1 MIHSGAGQEG
11 HVGTET
17 AKKPNAVKRIIAGMV
32 LVAGIAIAAGLPLL
46 NAPRLEAQAPAAR
59 AQFVFPNTPAAKQLQ
74 AWLAAFTSG
83 DRATIQAFVQK
94 VMTRGTPSNFVDQTI
109 AMRSQM
115 GGLDFE
121 KVEESTNDRFV
132 AIAQTRISKERLRIT
147 VEVDAAEPHRI
158 TSIFLE
164 PVSPPASTPPPPE
177 MTPAQAAAARAQ
189 PSFKQFEAWL
199 AAFNSGDRAQ
209 YQRFLQNNF
218 PNRVSSLNQDMEFRA
233 NTGGFEF
240 KKLEQAS
247 ATRASGLV
255 QERDSD
261 QFARFTLEVE
271 AAELHHI
278 VSLGLMAI
286 PRPAAFPIPR
296 LTESQAI
303 AAVKALLEKD
313 AAADRFSGAV
323 LVAKNGRT
331 IFSGAY
337 GLADREKKIPNT
349 LNTRFRIGSMN
360 KMFTAVSVL
369 QLAEAGK
376 IKLDDPVGK
385 YIADYPNK
393 DIATKVTIHQLLT
406 HTGGTGD
413 IFGPQFDAHRKELRT
428 LNDYVALY
436 GKRGPE
442 FEPGNRWAYS
452 NYGMLLAG
460 VVIERVTGQSYYDYV
475 QEHVYK
481 PAGMTSSGSLPED
494 QPVAN
499 RSIGY
504 MRSDSGGWTPNTD
517 TLPYRGTSAGGG
529 YSTVGD
535 LVRFAEALLSH
546 KLLNASFTDLLIT
559 GKVATGRGP
568 GKYAYGFEDERD
580 KNGNGYVGHGGG
592 APGMNGDLRI
602 YPKSGYIVAVLANLD
617 PPAAQRI
624 SEFLD
629 LRLPQ

>member
-1 MIHSGAGQEG
+1 M
-11 HVGTET
+11 
-17 AKKPNAVKRIIAGMV
+17 KRLLWLPALIISA
-32 LVAGIAIAAGLPLL
+32 AIAVGLAALCV
-46 NAPRLEAQAPAAR
+46 PRLAAQAPAAQAR
-59 AQFVFPNTPAAKQLQ
+59 FVFPNTPAARQLQ

-83 DRATIQAFVQK
+83 DRATIQSFVQK
-94 VMTRGTPSNFVDQTI
+94 VMTPGAPSNFVDQTI
-109 AMRSQM
+109 AMRGQM
-115 GGLDFE
+115 GGLDFQR
-121 KVEESTNDRFV
+121 VEESTEDRIV
-132 AIAQTRISKERLRIT
+132 AIAQTRISRERLRIT

-158 TSIFLE
+158 AQISLE

-177 MTPAQAAAARAQ
+177 MTPAQAAFARTQ
-189 PSFKQFEAWL
+189 PSTHQFFAWL

-209 YQRFLQNNF
+209 YLRFLQNNF
-218 PNRVSSLNQDMEFRA
+218 PNRVSGLDQDMDFRA

-247 ATRASGLV
+247 PTRAGGLV

-271 AAELHHI
+271 PVVPHRI
-278 VSLGLMAI
+278 VSLGLAAI

-296 LTESQAI
+296 LTESQAV
-303 AAVKALLEKD
+303 AAVKALLDKD
-313 AAADRFSGAV
+313 TAADRFSGAV

-337 GLADREKKIPNT
+337 GLADREKKIPDR
-349 LNTRFRIGSMN
+349 LDTRFRIGSMN

-369 QLAEAGK
+369 QLVEAGK
-376 IKLDDPVGK
+376 IKLTDPVGK
-385 YIADYPNK
+385 YITDYPNHE
-393 DIATKVTIHQLLT
+393 IAAKVTIHELLT

-413 IFGPQFDAHRKELRT
+413 IFGPEFDTHRLELRT

-442 FEPGNRWAYS
+442 FAPGSRWAYS
-452 NYGMLLAG
+452 NYGMVLAG
-460 VVIERVTGQSYYDYV
+460 AVIGRVTHQSYYDYV

-494 QPVAN
+494 QGVAN
-499 RSIGY
+499 RSVGY
-504 MRSDSGGWTPNTD
+504 MRSDSGGWKPNTG

-535 LVRFAEALLSH
+535 LVRFATALLSH
-546 KLLNASFTDLLIT
+546 KLLNATYTDLLIT

-602 YPKSGYIVAVLANLD
+602 YPKSGYVVAVLANLD

-624 SEFLD
+624 SEYVD
-629 LRLPQ
+629 SRLPQ

>member
-1 MIHSGAGQEG
+1 MRN
-11 HVGTET
+11 VT
-17 AKKPNAVKRIIAGMV
+17 AKRPKAAKQVIAGMA
-32 LVAGIAIAAGLPLL
+32 LIVAVAAGLAVL
-46 NAPRLEAQAPAAR
+46 NVPRLAVQAPAAQ
-59 AQFVFPNTPAAKQLQ
+59 AHFAFPNTPAARQLQ

-94 VMTRGTPSNFVDQTI
+94 VMSPGTSSNFVDQTI

-115 GGLDFE
+115 GGLDFQRT
-121 KVEESTNDRFV
+121 EESTDNRFV
-132 AIAQTRISKERLRIT
+132 AIAQTRNGGERLRIT
-147 VEVDAAEPHRI
+147 VEVEPAEPHRI
-158 TSIFLE
+158 AQISLE
-164 PVSPPASTPPPPE
+164 PASPPANEAPPPE

-189 PSFKQFEAWL
+189 PAFHQFEAWL
-199 AAFNSGDRAQ
+199 AAFNSGDRAR
-209 YQRFLQNNF
+209 YQLFLQFNF
-218 PNRVSSLNQDMEFRA
+218 PSRASSLNQDMEFRA
-233 NTGGFEF
+233 NTGGFDF

-247 ATRASGLV
+247 PTRASGLV

-261 QFARFTLEVE
+261 QFARFTLVME
-271 AAELHHI
+271 AVAPHHI
-278 VSLGLMAI
+278 VSLNLAAL

-303 AAVKALLEKD
+303 TALRALLEKS

-323 LVAKNGRT
+323 LVAKNGKT
-331 IFSGAY
+331 LFSGAY
-337 GLADREKKIPNT
+337 GLADREKKIPNR
-349 LNTRFRIGSMN
+349 LDTRFRIGSMN

-369 QLAEAGK
+369 QLVEAGK
-376 IKLDDPVGK
+376 IKLTDPLGK
-385 YIADYPNK
+385 YITDYPNRE
-393 DIATKVTIHQLLT
+393 IATKVTIHQLLT

-413 IFGPQFDAHRKELRT
+413 IFGPEFDSHRLELRT

-442 FEPGNRWAYS
+442 FAPGSRWDYS
-452 NYGMLLAG
+452 NYGMVLAG
-460 VVIERVTGQSYYDYV
+460 VVIERVTRQSYYDYV

-481 PAGMTSSGSLPED
+481 PAGMTLSGSLPED
-494 QPVAN
+494 QAVAG
-499 RSIGY
+499 RAVGY
-504 MRSDSGGWTPNTD
+504 RRSDSGGWTPNTG

-535 LVRFAEALLSH
+535 LVRFATALLSH
-546 KLLNASFTDLLIT
+546 KLLNASFTELLIT
-559 GKVATGRGP
+559 GKVETGRGP

-602 YPKSGYIVAVLANLD
+602 YPKSGYVVAVLANLD

-629 LRLPQ
+629 SRLPQ

>member
-1 MIHSGAGQEG
+1 MRN
-11 HVGTET
+11 VT
-17 AKKPNAVKRIIAGMV
+17 AKKPKAVKQVIVGMA
-32 LVAGIAIAAGLPLL
+32 LIVAVAAALAVL
-46 NAPRLEAQAPAAR
+46 NAPRLAAQAPAAQ
-59 AQFVFPNTPAAKQLQ
+59 AHFAFPNTPAARQLQ

-94 VMTRGTPSNFVDQTI
+94 VMTPGTPSNFVDQTI

-115 GGLDFE
+115 GGLDFQG
-121 KVEESTNDRFV
+121 VEESTDDRFV
-132 AIAQTRISKERLRIT
+132 AIAQTRNGRERLRIT

-158 TSIFLE
+158 AEISLD
-164 PVSPPASTPPPPE
+164 PASPPANTPLPLE
-177 MTPAQAAAARAQ
+177 MTPAQAAFARTQ
-189 PSFKQFEAWL
+189 PSTHQFFAWL

-209 YQRFLQNNF
+209 YLRFLQNNF
-218 PNRVSSLNQDMEFRA
+218 PNRVSGLNQDMEFRA
-233 NTGGFEF
+233 NAGGFEF

-247 ATRASGLV
+247 PTRAGGLL

-271 AAELHHI
+271 AAQPHRI
-278 VSLGLMAI
+278 VSLGLTAI
-286 PRPAAFPIPR
+286 PRPAAFPVSR
-296 LTESQAI
+296 LTESEAI
-303 AAVKALLEKD
+303 AAVKALLEKNT
-313 AAADRFSGAV
+313 AADRFSGAV
-323 LVAKNGRT
+323 LVAKNGKT
-331 IFSGAY
+331 LFSGAY
-337 GLADREKKIPNT
+337 GMADREKKIPNR
-349 LNTRFRIGSMN
+349 LDTRFRIGSMN

-376 IKLDDPVGK
+376 IKLTDPLGK
-385 YIADYPNK
+385 YISDYPNRE
-393 DIATKVTIHQLLT
+393 IATKVTIHQLMT

-413 IFGPQFDAHRKELRT
+413 IFGPEFDSHRLQLRT

-436 GKRGPE
+436 GKRGPQ
-442 FEPGNRWAYS
+442 FEPGSRWDYS
-452 NYGMLLAG
+452 NYGMVLAG
-460 VVIERVTGQSYYDYV
+460 VVIERVTRQSYYDYV

-481 PAGMTSSGSLPED
+481 PAGMTLSGSLPED
-494 QPVAN
+494 QAVAD
-499 RSIGY
+499 RSVGY

-535 LVRFAEALLSH
+535 LVRFATALLSH
-546 KLLNASFTDLLIT
+546 KLLNASFTELLIT
-559 GKVATGRGP
+559 GKVETGRGP

-602 YPKSGYIVAVLANLD
+602 YPKSGYVVAVLANLD

-629 LRLPQ
+629 SRLPQ

>member
-1 MIHSGAGQEG
+1 MTVAI
-11 HVGTET
+11 GTAACLE
-17 AKKPNAVKRIIAGMV
+17 V
-32 LVAGIAIAAGLPLL
+32 LS
-46 NAPRLEAQAPAAR
+46 APRLAAQAPAAQAR
-59 AQFVFPNTPAAKQLQ
+59 FVFPNTPAARQLQ

-94 VMTRGTPSNFVDQTI
+94 VMTPGTPSNFVDQTI
-109 AMRSQM
+109 QMRSQM
-115 GGLDFE
+115 GGLDFQ
-121 KVEESTNDRFV
+121 KVEESTEDRIV
-132 AIAQTRISKERLRIT
+132 AIAQTRASRERLRIT
-147 VEVDAAEPHRI
+147 VEVADAEPHRI
-158 TSIFLE
+158 AQISLE
-164 PVSPPASTPPPPE
+164 PVSPPANTPPPPE
-177 MTPAQAAAARAQ
+177 MTPAQAAFARTQ
-189 PSFKQFEAWL
+189 PSTHQFLAWL

-209 YQRFLQNNF
+209 YLRFLQNNF

-247 ATRASGLV
+247 PTRAGGLL

-261 QFARFTLEVE
+261 QFARFTLEAE
-271 AAELHHI
+271 ATLPHRI

-286 PRPAAFPIPR
+286 PRPAAFPVPR

-303 AAVKALLEKD
+303 AAVKALLDKD
-313 AAADRFSGAV
+313 TAADRFSGAV

-369 QLAEAGK
+369 QLVEAGK
-376 IKLDDPVGK
+376 IKLTDPVGK
-385 YIADYPNK
+385 YITDYPNQE
-393 DIATKVTIHQLLT
+393 IATKVTIHQLLT

-413 IFGPQFDAHRKELRT
+413 IFGPEFDTHRLQLRT
-428 LNDYVALY
+428 LNDYAALY
-436 GKRGPE
+436 GKRGPQ
-442 FEPGNRWAYS
+442 FAPGSRWAYS
-452 NYGMLLAG
+452 NYGMVLAG
-460 VVIERVTGQSYYDYV
+460 VVIERVTHQSYYDYV
-475 QEHVYK
+475 EEHVYK

-494 QPVAN
+494 QAVPN
-499 RSIGY
+499 RSVGY
-504 MRSDSGGWTPNTD
+504 MRSDSGGWKPNTD

-535 LVRFAEALLSH
+535 LVRFATALLSH
-546 KLLNASFTDLLIT
+546 KLLNASYTDLLIT

-592 APGMNGDLRI
+592 APGMNGELRI

-617 PPAAQRI
+617 PPAAQQI

-629 LRLPQ
+629 SRQPQ